1 MGIYYAPV
9 LMSTSERFFDFFILN
24 FMYISIYFTY
34 YRLSTTSHITI
45 QVSERENFARQSAHT
60 ARVGATCPTTARA
73 MIAMVEE
80 GSFITADF
88 SGELQGFRSFP
99 SVGQVCHKVFNC
111 SNMLLHHNLQVHYFL
126 PTKVRMSF

>member
-1 MGIYYAPV
+1 M
-9 LMSTSERFFDFFILN
+9 
-24 FMYISIYFTY
+24 
-34 YRLSTTSHITI
+34 
-45 QVSERENFARQSAHT
+45 SERENFARQSAHT

-88 SGELQGFRSFP
+88 SGELQNVDECIPSLSIALYGFRSFP

-111 SNMLLHHNLQVHYFL
+111 NNVITSQLTSALLPSHERQDDA
-126 PTKVRMSF
+126 T